1 MDSQIENNKN
11 ELLENNKNLIDCCD
25 HWLEQYH
32 DAYRVMN
39 RICSSHKGNRYSFQ
53 VITKVNREEDING
66 EEFYHI
72 TLNMFGKNDYLFFE
86 GPSITL
92 SANEGS
98 ALAYV
103 LADLTNDYL
112 KQNHIQNVKLP
123 FTGYMKQQKSA
134 YMERYSPASTV
145 FDASEVNND
154 YLLDAMNAAAT
165 IYDSRMPSDFFISDF
180 RSKVKEDIATDD
192 KTSKS
197 FIKSY
202 KDSQKVINFGAPIQ
216 RG

>member
-72 TLNMFGKNDYLFFE
+72 TLNSLEKMIICFLKDHLLHCLLMKNLLWPMF
-86 GPSITL
+86 
-92 SANEGS
+92 
-98 ALAYV
+98 
-103 LADLTNDYL
+103 
-112 KQNHIQNVKLP
+112 
-123 FTGYMKQQKSA
+123 
-134 YMERYSPASTV
+134 
-145 FDASEVNND
+145 
-154 YLLDAMNAAAT
+154 
-165 IYDSRMPSDFFISDF
+165 
-180 RSKVKEDIATDD
+180 
-192 KTSKS
+192 
-197 FIKSY
+197 
-202 KDSQKVINFGAPIQ
+202 
-216 RG
+216 